1 MKRIILILSLVAT
14 SSLCASITSWEAG
27 ASQSLTSAYAN
38 GTAYFI
44 EVESS
49 GPSLEQMISYIT
61 QNGLQGTSDSV
72 NVITSAGLFASGGFI
87 TTGSISIENPVQENT
102 ASNYYT
108 LFVSADG
115 SHFVFSNA
123 ANIEVEWSAVRD
135 PTGNSQYAAIFYD
148 DAGSGGQNAN
158 WSINN
163 GGTVG
168 GGNVPEPTALALLAL
183 GVAGVALRRR
193 VV

>member
-49 GPSLEQMISYIT
+49 GPSLEQMIAYIT
-61 QNGLQGTSDSV
+61 QNGLQGTNESV
-72 NVITSAGLFASGGFI
+72 NVITSAELFESGGFV
-87 TTGSISIENPVQENT
+87 TTGAVSINPVQENT
-102 ASNYYT
+102 TSNYYT
-108 LFVSADG
+108 LFVDADG
-115 SHFVFSNA
+115 THFVFSNA
-123 ANIEVEWSAVRD
+123 ANIEVEWAAVRD
-135 PTGNSQYAAIFYD
+135 PTGNIQYAAIFYD
-148 DAGSGGQNAN
+148 DAGSGGQNTN

-168 GGNVPEPTALALLAL
+168 NGNVPEPTVLALLAL

-193 VV
+193 VA